1 MIEKESKE
9 TMVMELNL
17 EEALIVSTVL
27 GMADQLLKKPVHE
40 EELDDII
47 PFYDE
52 EELEDVKKL
61 YKKIEDKRHDTF
73 YGGLP
78 F

>member
-1 MIEKESKE
+1 
-9 TMVMELNL
+9 
-17 EEALIVSTVL
+17 
-27 GMADQLLKKPVHE
+27 MADQLLKKPVHE

-52 EELEDVKKL
+52 EELEYVKKL
-61 YKKIEDKRHDTF
+61 YKKIEDKRRDTF

>member
-1 MIEKESKE
+1 MTEKESQK

-27 GMADQLLKKPVHE
+27 EMADQLLKKPQCE

-52 EELEDVKKL
+52 EDLEDVKKL
-61 YKKIEDKRHDTF
+61 HKKIEVKRRDTF